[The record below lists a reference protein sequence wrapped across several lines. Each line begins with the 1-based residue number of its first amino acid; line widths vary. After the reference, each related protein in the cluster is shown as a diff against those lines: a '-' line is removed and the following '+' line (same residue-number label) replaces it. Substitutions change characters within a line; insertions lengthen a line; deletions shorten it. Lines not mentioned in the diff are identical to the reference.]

1 MGGGVAS
8 GIAIPFL
15 GTALEAA
22 RVNAENDGAEEAK
35 ISFSKGA
42 ATFRPGEGAA
52 FRVQARRRSDV
63 PRQGRLLPR
72 TRRPETKILNPR
84 FSQTVT

>member
-42 ATFRPGEGAA
+42 ATYRKGEDAEFRTVFKRADEAMYRDKDAYYREHYDP
-52 FRVQARRRSDV
+52 RR
-63 PRQGRLLPR
+63 
-72 TRRPETKILNPR
+72 KH
-84 FSQTVT
+84 